1 VISLSGT
8 STCGHY
14 HELWLIVLCE
24 RLDSTHLD
32 QRLKLLKYCHTLI
45 TEVAYRGCPVQAY
58 PQSKVC
64 GGGDKRKL
72 MGSVFSKLSF
82 DFCQVVMCL
91 CFSGCQIPNLPL

>member
-14 HELWLIVLCE
+14 HELRLIVQYE
-24 RLDSTHLD
+24 RLDSIHLD

-64 GGGDKRKL
+64 GGVGGQKEAYGQRFFKTE
-72 MGSVFSKLSF
+72 F
-82 DFCQVVMCL
+82 
-91 CFSGCQIPNLPL
+91 